1 MSRRPGLLVAVSLAV
16 LLAACSSGSK
26 KKAAVAPPPPAP
38 TTSTSTV
45 PATTTTTAPP
55 VSPLTGLP
63 PSNPATLGRPALVV
77 KIDNLD
83 PLARPQSGLTTADIC
98 IEEQVEDGITR
109 FACIWQSQDAGLVG
123 PVRST
128 RTTDIAIV
136 SALNHPLYAFSGGNT
151 AFLAAIRA
159 APITDVGVDV
169 QPGAYFRYGSKPAPH
184 NLYSKV
190 TTLFGLAPKGAG
202 PPPLQFLYRAAGQP
216 PSGAG
221 AVPVTH
227 VDMKFPLL
235 GGPGIS
241 WDWDAAGGVWLRGQ
255 NGTADMTA
263 DGPQIKAPNVIFE
276 FVNYPIV
283 TYQIINGSKSPIPM
297 AQLVGSGPAMVFTG
311 GTLIHATWSKP
322 SATAVT
328 QFVDFAGAPVKLTP
342 GQTWVELAPNGVTPN
357 TH

>member
-1 MSRRPGLLVAVSLAV
+1 M
-16 LLAACSSGSK
+16 
-26 KKAAVAPPPPAP
+26 
-38 TTSTSTV
+38 

-55 VSPLTGLP
+55 ISPLTGLP

-83 PLARPQSGLTTADIC
+83 PLARPQSGATSADIC

-169 QPGAYFRYGSKPAPH
+169 QPNSYFRYGSKPAPH

-190 TTLFGLAPKGAG
+190 TTLFGFAP
-202 PPPLQFLYRAAGQP
+202 RAPAASAAVPVPGRRP
-216 PSGAG
+216 APSGAG
-221 AVPVTH
+221 AVPADPRGHEV
-227 VDMKFPLL
+227 P
-235 GGPGIS
+235 
-241 WDWDAAGGVWLRGQ
+241 DARRAERHRGTGTRPAGC
-255 NGTADMTA
+255 
-263 DGPQIKAPNVIFE
+263 
-276 FVNYPIV
+276 
-283 TYQIINGSKSPIPM
+283 
-297 AQLVGSGPAMVFTG
+297 GSGAR
-311 GTLIHATWSKP
+311 
-322 SATAVT
+322 TAPPT
-328 QFVDFAGAPVKLTP
+328 
-342 GQTWVELAPNGVTPN
+342 
-357 TH
+357 